1 MGSNGRSASWEGCGG
16 VEVVKQ
22 ALTAVPNRKHRQ
34 RSRPLKV
41 SRIDQLGVVDL
52 RERLPAQL
60 FQQRAVKKREGALS
74 RLVAIGGF
82 AEGPAEARRGL
93 ALTRV
98 EVSIPRAPRQA
109 VGLAHRGT
117 DPDLDARVEIGRQP

>member
-60 FQQRAVKKREGALS
+60 FQQRAVKNREGALS
-74 RLVAIGGF
+74 RLVGIGGF
-82 AEGPAEARRGL
+82 AEGPAGA
-93 ALTRV
+93 
-98 EVSIPRAPRQA
+98 PPAPRPTPA
-109 VGLAHRGT
+109 PGSTPLA
-117 DPDLDARVEIGRQP
+117 PPPSP